1 VEGHQSE
8 RTTRQATSRSFP
20 PQHEKSSLVS
30 RLVETWEKLPVHV
43 QGEEKQSVVK
53 KKIKSWARHEDGG
66 GGRRTGFHTRDLQ
79 PAS

>member
-8 RTTRQATSRSFP
+8 RNTRQATSRSFP

-30 RLVETWEKLPVHV
+30 RLVETWEKLPVHI
-43 QGEEKQSVVK
+43 QGEEKQSVIK
-53 KKIKSWARHEDGG
+53 KKIKSWARRDDGG
-66 GGRRTGFHTRDLQ
+66 GGRRTGFHTRDQQ